1 MIYKVSADITLA
13 VRRRTNIEIQ
23 VSQFKII
30 YKKKS
35 IPDNWSSFWVQDI
48 ANKNSA
54 ADEGGQNADFV

>member
-35 IPDNWSSFWVQDI
+35 IPDN
-48 ANKNSA
+48 
-54 ADEGGQNADFV
+54 